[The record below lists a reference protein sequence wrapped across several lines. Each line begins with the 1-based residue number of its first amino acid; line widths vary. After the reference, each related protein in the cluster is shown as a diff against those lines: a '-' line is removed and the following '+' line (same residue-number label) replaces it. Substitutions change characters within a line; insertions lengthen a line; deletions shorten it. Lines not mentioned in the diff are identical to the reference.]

1 MKQVILKPLYH
12 RGQESIGIYFENSA
26 SLNSIVKKLPKAK
39 WSQTNKCWYVPLGKE
54 DFQHISKTLQ
64 GIAAINYQELK
75 IYLEKRKTVTSIKK
89 SSGQKPVVTSQAP
102 SLSLVTNDNLQQ
114 VEWMVKTLLLKAYSQ
129 NTIRLYKD
137 EMMTLIKLLGD
148 KPVQSLKKEHIK
160 SYLLWQLQTKKYSE
174 TKVHTTMNAL
184 KFYFEQVLGNEKIF
198 IEIPRPKKPFQ
209 LPSVHS
215 EQQVKKIIDAKEN
228 MKHKTM
234 LMTGY
239 SAGLRISE
247 IINLKIKDI
256 DSSRMVITIRQA
268 KGKKDRQVP
277 LSLKLLEQLRIYYKT
292 YKPKIYLF
300 EGADGGQY
308 AIRSL
313 QNVFQSAKKG
323 SGNNKPGGMHSLRHS
338 YATHLMEG
346 GTDIR
351 IIQELL
357 GHNSIKTTQRYT
369 HVSKQQIG
377 KVQSPLDKLSWD

>member
-1 MKQVILKPLYH
+1 
-12 RGQESIGIYFENSA
+12 
-26 SLNSIVKKLPKAK
+26 
-39 WSQTNKCWYVPLGKE
+39 
-54 DFQHISKTLQ
+54 
-64 GIAAINYQELK
+64 
-75 IYLEKRKTVTSIKK
+75 
-89 SSGQKPVVTSQAP
+89 
-102 SLSLVTNDNLQQ
+102 
-114 VEWMVKTLLLKAYSQ
+114 MVKTLQLKAYSQ

-148 KPVQSLKKEHIK
+148 KPVRQLKKEHIK
-160 SYLLWQLQTKKYSE
+160 SYLLWQLQTKKYSI
-174 TKVHTTMNAL
+174 TKAHTTLNAL
-184 KFYFEQVLGNEKIF
+184 KFYFEQVLHNEKIF
-198 IEIPRPKKPFQ
+198 IEIPRPKKPWQ
-209 LPSVHS
+209 LPTVHS

-228 MKHKTM
+228 IKHKTM

-277 LSLKLLEQLRIYYKT
+277 LSVKLLEQLRIYYKL
-292 YKPKIYLF
+292 YNPKVYLF

-313 QNVFQSAKKG
+313 QNVFQAAKKS

-338 YATHLMEG
+338 YATHLMEA

-351 IIQELL
+351 MIQGLL